1 MRIKMPAQLLA
12 ICLCFGGGAMAQA
25 KQLELERLFAD
36 PALSGA
42 TPRALAMAP
51 DGSRVTYLKGK
62 AEDANRLD
70 LWEFNIKAAKHRL
83 LVDADSLVSGA
94 EVLSDEEKARRERMR
109 LFASGIISYSWA
121 KNSDALLFPLNGD
134 LYYYQLKTQSAKK
147 LTDTAAFET
156 DATISPNGRYVAFI
170 REQNL
175 FVLEIATGKETQ
187 LTFDGGGVIKNGM
200 AEFVAQEEMGRMTG
214 YWWAPDDS
222 KIAFT
227 RTDES
232 GVAEVVRNEIYAE
245 EIKLFNQ
252 RYPYTGT
259 ANAKIQ
265 LGVVSVADG
274 KINWLP
280 HGDNDDIY
288 LPRVEWTK
296 NARYLSYQWQSRD
309 QHKLELRLVD
319 LSNNQQKVLLTET
332 SNTWLNLHDDLHFL
346 KDDKGFIWA
355 SERDGYKHLY
365 YYDFDGKLQRQL
377 TQGAWVVDELDAVN
391 EKQGMVYFTA
401 RKDTPLER
409 HLYQVSL
416 KGGDTKRLTA
426 PNYDHALVMAKDG
439 SSFIDSFSN
448 VTTPNKVA
456 LRALDGTVL
465 TWLEQNELDKTHPL
479 TAYHSQ
485 LKAPRFGTINAEDGQ
500 VMHYRMFEPAALEPG
515 KKYPVIVSVY
525 GGPHAQRVTNSW
537 SARDLYLHYLVQQ
550 GYLVFQLDNRG
561 SYNRG
566 KAFEDPIY
574 KKLGVAEIAD
584 QIKGVE
590 YLRSL
595 PYVDAGKIAI
605 YGHSYGGYMAIM
617 AMFKASDYF
626 AAGVSGAPVT
636 DWALYDTHYTE
647 RYLGHPDENA
657 AGYEASA
664 VFPYADGLKGKLL
677 IYHGM
682 ADDNVLFTH
691 STKLYK
697 QLQDKGLLF
706 DMINYPGSKHSM
718 FGQPVQTHLHKSI
731 TRFFDEHL
739 K

>member
-12 ICLCFGGGAMAQA
+12 VCLCFGGGAMAQA

-416 KGGDTKRLTA
+416 KGGDIKRLTA

-465 TWLEQNELDKTHPL
+465 TWLEQNELNKTHPL
-479 TAYHSQ
+479 TPYHSQ

-647 RYLGHPDENA
+647 RYLGHPDDNA